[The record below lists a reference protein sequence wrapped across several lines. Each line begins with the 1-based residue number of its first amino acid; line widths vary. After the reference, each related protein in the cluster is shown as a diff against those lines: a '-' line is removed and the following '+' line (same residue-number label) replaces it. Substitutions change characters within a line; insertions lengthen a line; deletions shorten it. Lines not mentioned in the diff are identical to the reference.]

1 MEYAINKLG
10 FYITEYDEIN
20 SRGELNSLSDLQG
33 INNEKYFQECQSNK
47 NDIELNRYRIC
58 RKGMFSYN
66 KATSRNGEKIS
77 IAYRNGPDCLV
88 SPSYHCFSIKDE
100 NLLSH
105 DYLMMWFSRPEFDRY
120 VRFHSWGSATEFFT
134 FESMCETEI
143 NGPSLS
149 FQKQAVQEY
158 DILNLRIK
166 NIEEQL
172 IKLEQVA
179 MNLYKDWFVTFSHFG
194 GEKPEDWKEGN
205 LGAFIV
211 VKRGGSPRPIDEYL
225 SDDGYRWLKI
235 SDATESN
242 SPFIF
247 KIKEH
252 IKKTGISR
260 TVHLE
265 AGNLIL
271 SNSATPGLPKILDV
285 DTCIHDGWLY
295 FPDLVLPRN
304 FMYLYFKNERDN
316 LVSNANGSI
325 FLNLKVDI
333 VNKFPIVIPDKKTL
347 DSFSNIIDP
356 LFNHMLSLTRELYAL
371 KKALKVLLIRIS

>member
-1 MEYAINKLG
+1 MEYAKNKLG
-10 FYITEYDEIN
+10 FYITEYDEVN
-20 SRGELNSLSDLQG
+20 SRGELNSLADLQG

-77 IAYRNGPDCLV
+77 IAYRSGPDCLV

-100 NLLSH
+100 SLLTH
-105 DYLMMWFSRPEFDRY
+105 EYLMMWFSRPEFDRY
-120 VRFHSWGSATEFFT
+120 ARFHSWGSATEFFT

-143 NGPSLS
+143 NVPSLS

-158 DILNLRIK
+158 NILNSRIK
-166 NIEEQL
+166 NIEKQL

-179 MNLYKDWFVTFSHFG
+179 MNLYKDWFVSFSHFG
-194 GEKPEDWKEGN
+194 GKKPEEWKKEN
-205 LGAFIV
+205 LGDFVEI
-211 VKRGGSPRPIDEYL
+211 KRGGSPRPIDEYL
-225 SDDGYRWLKI
+225 STDGYRWLKI
-235 SDATESN
+235 SDATESD
-242 SPFIF
+242 SPYIL

-265 AGNLIL
+265 AGNLVL

-295 FPDLVLPRN
+295 FPNLALPRN
-304 FMYLYFKNERDN
+304 FMYLYFKNERDK

-325 FLNLKVDI
+325 FLNLKIDI
-333 VNKFPIVIPDKKTL
+333 VNKFPIVIPDKNTL